1 MRKNGHSLLDIV
13 DIVRRSPPSSIAEN
27 RKMADEEK
35 QIEDELV
42 DYEEEDEN
50 AAEAKGEDSEATQ
63 IKK

>member
-1 MRKNGHSLLDIV
+1 MLPGSSNTVRLDIATQCLV
-13 DIVRRSPPSSIAEN
+13 SPREEP
-27 RKMADEEK
+27 KMADEEK